1 MKDVHTESMT
11 LKDKVDELNLES
23 IEKKSNKINV
33 VANNIRRII
42 EDRGLKQKKAAE
54 LCGYSQQT
62 FSALLTGR
70 KLIKTEDVIAFC
82 NGLGITPNELYIQ
95 TTDV

>member
-11 LKDKVDELNLES
+11 LKNTNS
-23 IEKKSNKINV
+23 EKKSNQINV

-42 EDRGLKQKKAAE
+42 VDRGLKNKKAAE

-95 TTDV
+95 TTDVWDFKK